1 MYLSVYNAR
10 CIAKNVDSCK
20 FAMQRLLNFAPPER
34 VFAVGGWAYHTM
46 AKPNKT
52 VDLAIQ
58 MPSSCFDEKDQLD
71 GRYAARRA
79 QYLCEVAAALRR
91 KAAFKRLSWEF
102 LQHDA
107 RQAAPCRR
115 TPSAAGL
122 AACAMALVTSARWRC
137 MAWCF
142 AGQ

>member
-20 FAMQRLLNFAPPER
+20 FAMQRLLRFAPPER

-52 VDLAIQ
+52 VELAIQ
-58 MPSSCFDEKDQLD
+58 MPSSCFDEKDQLNN
-71 GRYAARRA
+71 RYFARRL
-79 QYLCEVAAALRR
+79 QYLAELAAVMR
-91 KAAFKRLSWEF
+91 KVPAFKDVSWAF

-107 RQAAPCRR
+107 R
-115 TPSAAGL
+115 
-122 AACAMALVTSARWRC
+122 
-137 MAWCF
+137 
-142 AGQ
+142 